1 MISPKIEQVGSD
13 QKRLKKKKKKKNPQQ
28 NDNLNRAFNEWRDFG
43 M

>member
-13 QKRLKKKKKKKNPQQ
+13 QKRLKKKKNTPHRY
-28 NDNLNRAFNEWRDFG
+28 DNLNRAFNEWRDFG